1 MKCNSS
7 ESLMEVYKFPVF
19 LFNNKSASKNA
30 YLKDH
35 LFNKYLEKRSIG
47 ALKINEQF
55 RLLDRNTSKLYDF
68 FIYLEYSNT
77 SKLLE
82 KI

>member
-1 MKCNSS
+1 MKCNSL
-7 ESLMEVYKFPVF
+7 ESLMDVYKFPVF

-35 LFNKYLEKRSIG
+35 LFNKYIEKRSIG

-55 RLLDRNTSKLYDF
+55 RLLDGNTSNLYNL
-68 FIYLEYSNT
+68 FIYLKYSNP